1 VNQQYSAVVV
11 GLGRIGALYPS
22 ENIPRTHTAAY
33 INNPKVNII
42 AGIDPNPETRQKFI
56 ELWGDNIKLFPSV
69 DAMLNTGIHPDIV
82 SICTTPEIL
91 QENIKDFR
99 NHSPKIYFLEKP
111 TVSTLKQSNKLLQ
124 LVGNIPAAINYH
136 RCWDPKHQMFFE
148 NLDGKKI
155 STVRVLYTKGLLNY
169 ASHIIALLIQH
180 FGEVNFVTSSS
191 EEQENTKLEDQSY
204 KFTLHFKQGFSAI
217 FQGFDDIDYDLLEI
231 DAVTDAG
238 IYSLKSG
245 GCRQRYE
252 KPVEDAFYPNYTSLT
267 DCSLYVED
275 GQVEGLP
282 QAVENIVSFLDKK
295 TDNLECDLQCG
306 LDVFKVIEQ
315 VKELYQNREFTGA

>member
-1 VNQQYSAVVV
+1 MNQQYTAAVI
-11 GLGRIGALYPS
+11 GLGRIGASFPS
-22 ENIPRTHTAAY
+22 EGVPRTHTAAY
-33 INNPKVNII
+33 INNTKVKLI
-42 AGIDPNPETRQKFI
+42 AGIDPNPEARQNFRV
-56 ELWGDNIKLFPSV
+56 LWGDDIKLFASV
-69 DAMLNTGIHPDIV
+69 NVMLNSGIHPDIV

-99 NHSPKIYFLEKP
+99 NHLPKIYFLEKP

-136 RCWDPKHQMFFE
+136 RCWDPKHQIFFE

-267 DCSLYVED
+267 DCSLDVED